1 MNVFFDF
8 RTTINFT
15 LNDNIDINK
24 LIKSIKKLNKVN
36 DNLFILRECNTS
48 DVNDNRIYITIENNN
63 FKLNFSHRY
72 YDGYSIVL
80 INQKIDQIYKDEIKN
95 YKFIIYDL
103 NYSRLKLI
111 TNNIRIL
118 TQLTLKT
125 IYKRVIK
132 KKNKETFKIL
142 KTKLNEV
149 STKEIIYYILNKFEI
164 ENYCLIL
171 NARKIYNK
179 YENVLGNLVYF
190 SQKLNKNNEIRQI
203 LQNDNKIS
211 LEKKLN
217 NSIPDGVI
225 INSYLNF
232 NLPSFLKYLKVPHFC
247 NDYITIHPINTYE
260 KYILVEYYH

>member
-8 RTTINFT
+8 RVTLDFT

-36 DNLFILRECNTS
+36 DNLIILRECNTS
-48 DVNDNRIYITIENNN
+48 DVNDSHIYITIENNN
-63 FKLNFSHRY
+63 FKLNFSHIY
-72 YDGYSIVL
+72 YDGYSIIL
-80 INQKIDQIYKDEIKN
+80 ITQKIDQIYKDEIKN

-103 NYSRLKLI
+103 NYSRLKLV

-118 TQLTLKT
+118 TQLTLKN
-125 IYKRVIK
+125 IYKSLIK
-132 KKNKETFKIL
+132 KKNKIIIKIL

-164 ENYCLIL
+164 ENYCLVL
-171 NARKIYNK
+171 NARKIYNE

-190 SQKLNKNNEIRQI
+190 SQILNKNDEIRQI
-203 LQNDNKIS
+203 LQNDDKIS

-217 NSIPDGVI
+217 NSVPNGLL

-232 NLPSFLKYLKVPHFC
+232 NLPSFLKYLKAPVFC
-247 NDYITIHPINTYE
+247 NNYIIIHPVNTYE